1 VLSSAAGLLAAGCAG
16 NPVLRTIESAAA
28 RATGMPRDI
37 KIDRATIAKIPY
49 ATIQARFGGG
59 PTALL
64 VLNAYDGETLEWTD
78 NDKNLLATR
87 SGRLVK
93 TVGFREDLRRVAFE
107 GADPLSKAPQRL
119 GAPANFSMRYD
130 LMATTLDVVQL
141 ASRLERVGD
150 ETITIAEVDFKTT
163 RLRERCNA
171 TSTKWSFDNDYWV
184 DIYDGFVWRSRQHFA
199 KSLPPLTIEVLKPA
213 A

>member
-16 NPVLRTIESAAA
+16 NPVFRTIESAAA
-28 RATGMPRDI
+28 RATGMPRDV

-59 PTALL
+59 PSALL
-64 VLNAYDGETLEWTD
+64 VLNAYDGETLEWIDTD
-78 NDKNLLATR
+78 NNLLATR
-87 SGRLVK
+87 AGRLVK
-93 TVGFREDLRRVAFE
+93 TVGFREDLRRVVLE
-107 GADPLSKAPQRL
+107 GTDPLADAPQHL
-119 GAPANFSMRYD
+119 AGPARFSMRYD
-130 LMATTLDVVQL
+130 LMASTLDVVQL
-141 ASRLERVGD
+141 ASRVEPMGE
-150 ETITIAEVDFKTT
+150 ETITIAEIDFKTT

-171 TSTKWSFDNDYWV
+171 VSTKWAFNNDYWV